1 MPTVHGRMSFPVW
14 LRLTHF
20 VNFLFMTL
28 LIRSGIQILFAHP
41 KLYWRDDCLPGSEWL
56 KFTRKQM
63 PRDTLWTSMDEEEPA
78 PAGLALPGGRTLGLG
93 RHWHYVSVLGWV
105 LSGGLYVLLL
115 FATGEWR
122 RLLPTSWGIVPEA
135 WHTFVTYAHLRLP
148 AETGH
153 YNALQQLSYAG
164 VVFVLAPLQILTG
177 AAMSPALD
185 ARFPRY
191 TRLFGSRQGARSL
204 HFIGLV
210 LFCVFLVIHV
220 TEVVLH
226 GFGREMANIVLGGPQ
241 VDDTLTYV
249 LSATGLGVVLLV
261 NVWAT
266 RASHARPTRIQEL
279 LGRVFYPVRHVF
291 LYRLSS
297 RQNMRHQDISPYF
310 RVNGRPPTTP
320 EYERLQAERFTG
332 WRLEVG
338 GLVRK
343 PVSLRLEDLHAL
355 RRVRQITRHDCI
367 QGWSAVAEWT
377 GLPLS
382 ELLALCEPLPEAR
395 FIVFHAYAQDEHPVP
410 YYGSLSLEQARNPQ
424 TILAY
429 EMNGQPLPV
438 EHGAPLRLRV
448 ENQLGFKMVKYL
460 RAIEFV
466 DSLEHVGQGH
476 GGLREDYQQYGTE
489 AGI

>member
-1 MPTVHGRMSFPVW
+1 MSFPVW

-20 VNFLFMTL
+20 VNLLFMTL

-63 PRDTLWTSMDEEEPA
+63 PRDRLWTSMDEEEPA
-78 PAGLALPGGRTLGLG
+78 PSGLALPGGRTLGLG

-105 LSGGLYVLLL
+105 LSGGLYVTLLL
-115 FATGEWR
+115 TTGEWR
-122 RLLPTSWGIVPEA
+122 RLIPTSWAVFPEA
-135 WHTFVTYAHLRLP
+135 WHAFVTYLHFQLP
-148 AETGH
+148 PETGH

-177 AAMSPALD
+177 AALSPAID
-185 ARFPRY
+185 ARHPWY
-191 TRLFGSRQGARSL
+191 PRLFGSRQGARSL
-204 HFIGLV
+204 HFIGLG

-226 GFGREMANIVLGGPQ
+226 GFGREMSKIVLGSEQASRAG
-241 VDDTLTYV
+241 TYA
-249 LSATGLGVVLLV
+249 ATAVGLGLVLLV

-266 RASHARPTRIQEL
+266 RASRADPTGTQKR
-279 LGRVFYPVRHVF
+279 LGRIFYPVRAFF
-291 LYRLSS
+291 LGRLAS
-297 RQNMRHQDISPYF
+297 RQHLTPADISPYF
-310 RVNGRPPTTP
+310 RVNGRPPTGA
-320 EYERLQAERFTG
+320 EYQQHLTERFAG
-332 WRLEVG
+332 WRLNVK

-343 PVSLRLEDLHAL
+343 SLSLRLEDLHAL

-382 ELLALCEPLPEAR
+382 ELIALCEPHPEAR
-395 FIVFHAYAQDEHPVP
+395 FVVFHAFAQDEHPVP
-410 YYGSLSLEQARNPQ
+410 YYGSLPMEQALHPQ

-429 EMNGQPLPV
+429 EMNGQPLPP

-448 ENQLGFKMVKYL
+448 ETQLGFKMVKYL
-460 RAIEFV
+460 HAIEFV
-466 DSLEHVGQGH
+466 ESLEHVGKGL